1 MNAAQTPRAA
11 FSFPGCAD
19 HPPGTIDDGGVQQ
32 LPVERHGALA
42 VRLGALERVDDAAR
56 LFDLG
61 GARREAFVDG
71 LDLLRMDER
80 LADEAEETAPAGV
93 GAQTILIGEVGP
105 NAGDRAAAW
114 RGGRDDDRS
123 SGVELVVR

>member
-11 FSFPGCAD
+11 FSFPGRAD
-19 HPPGTIDDGGVQQ
+19 HPPGAIDDGRVQQ

-42 VRLGALERVDDAAR
+42 VRLGALERLDDAAR
-56 LFDLG
+56 LFELG
-61 GARREAFVDG
+61 RARREAFVDG

-93 GAQTILIGEVGP
+93 AAQTILIGEVGP
-105 NAGDRAAAW
+105 NAVDRDAA
-114 RGGRDDDRS
+114 
-123 SGVELVVR
+123 